1 MRINAQVP
9 GELAAGARSVGAR
22 FVYISTDA
30 VFDGVSGGYQESDP
44 VAPSNWY
51 ARGKAAGEAAVLRE
65 MPEALVLRVN
75 IYGWNLQ
82 PKSSLAEWVL
92 ARLQSAETVPG
103 FVDTTFAPVLAN
115 DLADWI
121 LRLVALGCSGIYH
134 VASSD
139 WCSKYQFARSIAQ
152 VFQLDPSL
160 VLESRLDASSLSAP
174 RPRNTWL
181 RADKLA
187 DALGHGMPTVC
198 EGLRRFRALRDNG
211 FFGRL
216 KAASADTI

>member
-1 MRINAQVP
+1 M
-9 GELAAGARSVGAR
+9 
-22 FVYISTDA
+22 
-30 VFDGVSGGYQESDP
+30 
-44 VAPSNWY
+44 
-51 ARGKAAGEAAVLRE
+51 
-65 MPEALVLRVN
+65 
-75 IYGWNLQ
+75 
-82 PKSSLAEWVL
+82 AEWVL

-115 DLADWI
+115 DLAAWI
-121 LRLVALGCSGIYH
+121 LSLVAQGRSGIYH

-152 VFQLDPSL
+152 VFQLDASL
-160 VLESRLDASSLSAP
+160 VRESRMDASSLSAP

-187 DALGHGMPTVC
+187 DALGYAMPTVG
-198 EGLRRFRALRDNG
+198 EGLQRFRALRDNG